1 MVAVKWLDSN
11 SQSRQGQNEFL
22 KKIVMLARCKHDNLV
37 TLVGYSNEG
46 GEKII
51 VYKHE
56 DNRSLD
62 NHLASPELT
71 WEKRLQICLGV
82 AHGLDYLHSGVG
94 EGIGVVH
101 LRNITLVVGVMLPT
115 KLLRRMQRMK
125 DLTSFNSYEC

>member
-1 MVAVKWLDSN
+1 
-11 SQSRQGQNEFL
+11 
-22 KKIVMLARCKHDNLV
+22 MLARCKYDNLV
-37 TLVGYSNEG
+37 TLVGFSNEG

-71 WEKRLQICLGV
+71 WEKHLRICLGV
-82 AHGLDYLHSGVG
+82 ACGLDYLHSGVG

-101 LRNITLVVGVMLPT
+101 LRNITLVIGVMLPT
-115 KLLRRMQRMK
+115 KLLRRMQRVPP
-125 DLTSFNSYEC
+125 LVAHALL